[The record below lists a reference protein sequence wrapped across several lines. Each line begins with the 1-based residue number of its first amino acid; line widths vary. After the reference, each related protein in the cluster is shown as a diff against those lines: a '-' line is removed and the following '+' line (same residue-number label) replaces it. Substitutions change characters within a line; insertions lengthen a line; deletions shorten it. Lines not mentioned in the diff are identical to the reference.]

1 MKRLSATSA
10 ALTAAVLAAAVA
22 LPAAAS
28 TGTSNG
34 GASATT
40 PPADASTQQ
49 ARSADYQPVKATW
62 YGPGLYGNQLACGG
76 RLAHRTLGVA
86 HKSLPCGTKVAL
98 RYHGHTVV
106 VPVIDRGPYARGVS
120 YDLTEATAK
129 KLGMTETS
137 RLAAA
142 PLGRCARPPRNRVS
156 RRGDIP
162 PHEGVVW
169 SPCLQPRSACWWWTS
184 TRWYGRVFGGCSNAV
199 LMGLR

>member
-10 ALTAAVLAAAVA
+10 ALTAAVLTAALA
-22 LPAAAS
+22 LPPPGPPGAS
-28 TGTSNG
+28 KG
-34 GASATT
+34 GASAP

-49 ARSADYQPVKATW
+49 ARSADYKPVKATW
-62 YGPGLYGNQLACGG
+62 YGPGLYGNHLACGG

-142 PLGRCARPPRNRVS
+142 PLGR
-156 RRGDIP
+156 
-162 PHEGVVW
+162 
-169 SPCLQPRSACWWWTS
+169 
-184 TRWYGRVFGGCSNAV
+184 
-199 LMGLR
+199 